1 MWIVRLALR
10 RPYTFVVLA
19 LLLLILGPVSIFT
32 TPVDIFPN
40 INIPVVSVIW
50 QYQGLSPQDM
60 ANRIVSTTERALTT
74 TVDNIDHFES
84 NSMYGIAVVKI
95 YFQPQVNIGNAIAQ
109 VTAISQT
116 QLRQLPAGTVPPL
129 IITYSASSVPILQ
142 LGLSGQG
149 LSEQQLNDFGLNFI
163 RTQLVTIEGAAVPYP
178 YGGKQRQ
185 IQFDLDMR
193 ELQAKGLSPQ
203 DVVNAVSAQNLILP
217 SGTVK
222 VGGYEYQVET
232 NSAPLT
238 IQGLNDM
245 PIRRVNGAMVYVR
258 DVAHVRDGYPPQTNI
273 VRVNGQR
280 ASLITILKNG
290 HTSTLNIIK
299 DVFRKLPE
307 LATQLPPNL
316 KITAL
321 SDQSIYVRGAI
332 SGVVREGLIAA
343 CLTAFMILV
352 FLGSWRSTVIIAVSI
367 PLAIIVSLVCL
378 GALGETINIMTLGG
392 LALAVGILVDDATV
406 EIENINRNLE
416 EGKAIEQAILDGAA
430 QIAVPALV
438 STLSICIVFVPM
450 FFLTGVA
457 KYLFVPLA
465 EAVVFAMLASYILS
479 RTIVPTM
486 AMYLLKEHDEAQVER
501 NKTSRNPFT
510 RFQLEFERRF
520 EQLRS
525 FYHGL
530 LSLAVD
536 HAVVFLIGFMVFCV
550 GSFALLYPFLGQ
562 DFFPT
567 VDGQQFEIHMRAPT
581 GTRIE
586 DTAREADQVENV
598 IREVIPRSE
607 VASIVDIIGLP
618 YSGLN
623 TSYSNTGVVS
633 AADCDITVSLAE
645 KHHSSNGYVEQLRPK
660 LAAAFPGTE
669 FYQLPVDMTT
679 QILNF
684 GLPAPLDIQVIGQNL
699 EANHAFAEKLMN
711 EVKYVP
717 GAVDMRIQQPFN
729 LPRFFVDVD
738 RSKAETVGLT
748 TKDITGS
755 VLSALSGSYQTSP
768 TYFLDPRN
776 GVEYNVSVEAEQY
789 NLDSLQELEN
799 IPLTS
804 STATTIPNTA
814 GPTNTAGTG
823 PSAAASDTAG
833 TVPFTAPTQ
842 MGGTPIQTLGNLA
855 TVTRGS
861 ELALV
866 THYNIV
872 PVIDIYGNV
881 QNTDL
886 RSVSDRIQKIV
897 DRYRKQLPRGSR
909 VVIRGQVQT
918 MNASFEGLIAG
929 LAFSILLVYLLI
941 VVNFQSWVDP
951 FIIVAALP
959 AALSGIVWMLF
970 ITGTHVSVPA
980 LTGSIMCMGVAT
992 ANSILVVSF
1001 AKEQLESNGG
1011 DALQAARDAG
1021 FTRFRPVIM
1030 TALAMIIGMVPM
1042 ALGLGDGG
1050 EQNAPLG
1057 RAVIGG
1063 LVFATTATLF
1073 FVPTFFSVLHAAL
1086 EKRKRAREREAR
1098 NGAGGRNEESEM
1110 GDFAL

>member
-19 LLLLILGPVSIFT
+19 LLLLILGPVSIYT

-40 INIPVVSVIW
+40 IDIPVVSVIW
-50 QYQGLSPQDM
+50 QFQGLSPQDM
-60 ANRIVSTTERALTT
+60 ANRIVTLTERTLTT

-84 NSMYGIAVVKI
+84 NSLYGVAVVKI
-95 YFQPQVNIGNAIAQ
+95 YFQPTVNISSAIAQ

-116 QLRQLPAGTVPPL
+116 QLRQLPTGTTPPL
-129 IITYSASSVPILQ
+129 VITYSASSVPILQ

-149 LSEQQLNDFGLNFI
+149 LSEQQLGDFGLNFI

-185 IQFDLDMR
+185 VQFDLDMTA
-193 ELQAKGLSPQ
+193 LQAKGLSPQ
-203 DVVNAVSAQNLILP
+203 DVVNAVAQQNLILP
-217 SGTVK
+217 SGTLK
-222 VGGYEYQVET
+222 VGGTEYQIAT

-238 IQGLNDM
+238 IDGLNDF
-245 PIRRVNGAMVYVR
+245 PVRQVNGAMVYVR
-258 DVAHVRDGYPPQTNI
+258 DVAHVRDGFPPQTNI

-280 ASLITILKNG
+280 SSLITVLKNG
-290 HTSTLNIIK
+290 HTSTLSIIEGVYK
-299 DVFRKLPE
+299 KLPE
-307 LATQLPPNL
+307 LAAQLPPAL
-316 KITAL
+316 KMTPL

-332 SGVVREGLIAA
+332 SGVVREGIIAGV
-343 CLTAFMILV
+343 LTGFMILV

-367 PLAIIVSLVCL
+367 PLAIIVSLLCL

-486 AMYLLKEHDEAQVER
+486 AMYLLKEHDPEHAEASR
-501 NKTSRNPFT
+501 KSRNPFI
-510 RFQLEFERRF
+510 RFQQAFERRF
-520 EQLRS
+520 EQLRG

-530 LSLAVD
+530 LGLAVQ
-536 HAVVFLIGFMVFCV
+536 HATVFLIVFMIFCI
-550 GSFALLYPFLGQ
+550 GSFALLYPWLGQ

-586 DTAREADQVENV
+586 ETAHIVDEVENLM
-598 IREVIPRSE
+598 RATIPRSE
-607 VASIVDIIGLP
+607 LTSVVDVIGIP

-623 TSYSNTGVVS
+623 LSYSNTGVVGS
-633 AADCDITVSLAE
+633 ADADITISLAE
-645 KHHSSNGYVEQLRPK
+645 KHHSANGYVEELRPK
-660 LAAAFPGTE
+660 LAAQFPGVE

-684 GLPAPLDIQVIGQNL
+684 GLPAPLDVQVIGQNMMG
-699 EANHAFAEKLMN
+699 NHVFAEKLMN
-711 EVKYVP
+711 EIKYIP
-717 GAVDMRIQQPFN
+717 GAVDVRLQQPFN
-729 LPRFFVDVD
+729 LPRYFVDVD
-738 RSKAETVGLT
+738 RSKALSVGLQQR
-748 TKDITGS
+748 DITNS
-755 VLSALSGSYQTSP
+755 LLTALSGSYQTSP
-768 TYFLDPRN
+768 TYYLDPRN
-776 GVEYNVSVEAEQY
+776 GVSYNIAVQSPQY
-789 NLDSLQELEN
+789 NMDSLQQLQN
-799 IPLTS
+799 VPLTPAS
-804 STATTIPNTA
+804 GGQQLSASAT
-814 GPTNTAGTG
+814 PTTAGTG
-823 PSAAASDTAG
+823 PSNSNYSSSG
-833 TVPFTAPTQ
+833 TVPFTPSYQ
-842 MGGTPIQTLGNLA
+842 MGGMPVQTLANLA

-861 ELALV
+861 ELAVV
-866 THYNIV
+866 THYNII

-886 RSVSDRIQKIV
+886 RSVAVKVQRLV
-897 DRYRKQLPRGSR
+897 DRYRKDLPTGSR

-929 LAFSILLVYLLI
+929 LVFSILLVYLLI
-941 VVNFQSWVDP
+941 VVNFQSWLDP

-970 ITGTHVSVPA
+970 ITGTHISVPA

-1011 DALQAARDAG
+1011 DAAQAALDAG
-1021 FTRFRPVIM
+1021 FTRFRPVLM

-1063 LVFATTATLF
+1063 LLFATTATLF
-1073 FVPTFFSVLHAAL
+1073 FVPSFFSVVHASL
-1086 EKRKRAREREAR
+1086 ERRKREKEKNLQQERDDQD
-1098 NGAGGRNEESEM
+1098 EESGEL
-1110 GDFAL
+1110 A